1 MKAAPDTSTRPATPR
16 ALQQDAH
23 AWVRRLTSGEA
34 TVADAQALQR
44 WCEAS
49 PAHASAF
56 AEARRLWRDLGPA
69 GEMVRARAASAA
81 THSPRMTRMSRRWFL
96 GGALASAAGV
106 GAAVVAPAGFWGS
119 MTAMAGADYR
129 TATGEQRQIAMGE
142 GVTLD
147 LNTRTSIAMLT
158 GAGPHQGVDLLDG
171 EIAVD
176 NTGSAGNA
184 AAFVVEAGKGRVTGT
199 RANFE
204 VRHLAS
210 QVCVT
215 CVSGNVGVSLG
226 SQRVALAAQQQVTY
240 EGQRLGAVTSVDTTA
255 TSAWRNGVL
264 VFRDT
269 PLVQVADEINRYRNG
284 RVVVFDNRLAQSRLS
299 GRYRIDRLGE
309 IFAQIQ
315 EVLGARVTHLP
326 GGIVLVG

>member
-1 MKAAPDTSTRPATPR
+1 MKAAPDTSTRPATAR

-49 PAHASAF
+49 PEHASAF

-69 GEMVRARAASAA
+69 GEMVRARATAAA
-81 THSPRMTRMSRRWFL
+81 THPPRMSRRWFL

-106 GAAVVAPAGFWGS
+106 GAAVIAPAGFWGS
-119 MTAMAGADYR
+119 MTSMAGADYR

-147 LNTRTSIAMLT
+147 LNTRTSIAMLNGT
-158 GAGPHQGVDLLDG
+158 STRQGVDLLDG

-184 AAFVVEAGKGRVTGT
+184 TTFVVEAGKGRVTGT

-215 CVSGNVGVSLG
+215 CVSGSVGVSLG
-226 SQRVALAAQQQVTY
+226 NQQVALAAQQQVTY
-240 EGQRLGAVTSVDTTA
+240 EGQRLGAVTSVDTAA

-269 PLVQVADEINRYRNG
+269 PLAQVADEINRYRNG
-284 RVVVFDNRLAQSRLS
+284 HVVVFDNRLAQSRLS

-315 EVLGARVTHLP
+315 EVLGARVTQLP